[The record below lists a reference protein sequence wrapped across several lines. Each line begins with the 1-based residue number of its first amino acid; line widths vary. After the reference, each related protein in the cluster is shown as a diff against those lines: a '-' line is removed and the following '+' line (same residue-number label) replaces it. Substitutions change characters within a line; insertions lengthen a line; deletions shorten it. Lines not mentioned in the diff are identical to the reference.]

1 MFAVMRVYTAKFRR
15 EFGWACRTGCS
26 PRPDGQQMSLPAKS
40 SQWRVRDNMADAA
53 PRRHQH
59 LFSRFSDVMRREN
72 TAAAAAATTAAE
84 GEKDAADP
92 PDDVIVA

>member
-1 MFAVMRVYTAKFRR
+1 MRVYTAKFRR

-59 LFSRFSDVMRREN
+59 HLFSRFSDVMRREN
-72 TAAAAAATTAAE
+72 TAAAAAAATTAAE

-92 PDDVIVA
+92 PADVIVA